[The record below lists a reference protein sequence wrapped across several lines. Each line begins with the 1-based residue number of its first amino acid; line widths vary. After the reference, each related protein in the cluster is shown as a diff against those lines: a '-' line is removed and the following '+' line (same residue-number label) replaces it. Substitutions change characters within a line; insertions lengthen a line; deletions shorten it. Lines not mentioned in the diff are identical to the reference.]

1 MNIVYMGTPEF
12 AVKALEAIVEAGH
25 HVTACFTQP
34 DKPKGRGKNMVP
46 TPVKVKALAYDIP
59 VYQPVKLREEE
70 NVAIIGELKPDV
82 IVVAAYGQ
90 LLPERIL
97 NIPRLGCIN
106 IHASLLPKY
115 RGAAPIEWSIIDGE
129 KETGVTTMYMAKGLD
144 TGDMIEKLVVP
155 IDEKDTGLTLHDKLA
170 DAGAKLIVSTLKLLE
185 EGTAVR
191 TPQDD
196 SLSCYASMLT
206 KDMGKLDF
214 SKSAVELERLIRGLQ
229 PWPCAFTFINEK
241 NVKIY
246 EADIL
251 KLNDDELGQIKPKL
265 MLAAGND
272 VNIVPGMIIRVTKKN
287 FAVACG
293 ENALIIKKLQP
304 EGKKL
309 MDAAAFL
316 AGNKLEIGQV
326 L

>member
-1 MNIVYMGTPEF
+1 MNIIYMGTPEF
-12 AVKALEAIVEAGH
+12 AVKALETIVEAGH

-46 TPVKVKALAYDIP
+46 PPVKEKALTYDIP

-70 NVAIIGELKPDV
+70 NAAIIRELNPDV

-90 LLPERIL
+90 ILPECIL
-97 NIPRLGCIN
+97 NIPKFGCIN

-115 RGAAPIEWSIIDGE
+115 RGAAPIEWSIMNGE

-144 TGDMIEKLVVP
+144 TGDMIEKCVVP
-155 IDEKDTGLTLHDKLA
+155 IDEKETGITLHDKLA
-170 DAGAKLIVSTLKLLE
+170 EAGARLILSTLKLLE

-191 TPQDD
+191 MPQDD

-206 KDMGKLDF
+206 KDMGRLDF
-214 SKSAVELERLIRGLQ
+214 TKSAVELERLIRGLQ
-229 PWPCAFTFINEK
+229 PWPCAYTFINDK
-241 NVKIY
+241 NVKVY

-251 KLNDDELGQIKPKL
+251 ELNDDERQQIMPSL
-265 MLAAGND
+265 RIAAGDD
-272 VNIVPGMIIRVTKKN
+272 VNIAPGMIIRVTKKN
-287 FAVACG
+287 FVVACG
-293 ENALIIKKLQP
+293 ENALVIKKLQP

-316 AGNKLEIGQV
+316 AGNRLEVGQV